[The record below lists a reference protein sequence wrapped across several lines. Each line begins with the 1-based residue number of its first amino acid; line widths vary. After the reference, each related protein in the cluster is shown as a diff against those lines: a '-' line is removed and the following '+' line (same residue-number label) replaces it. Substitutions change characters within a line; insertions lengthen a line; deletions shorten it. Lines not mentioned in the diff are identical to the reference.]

1 MGGKLIALKLMENTH
16 FVYDEVCVLHK
27 RRNNLEQL
35 SQENVDQRVRRA
47 IDRLTLC
54 DAELLRID
62 CNERSITHRLAIYL
76 QNEFEGWNVDCE
88 YKRDCHSPDY
98 VKRLLVDSDSL
109 QASLTIDD
117 TDANTVYPDIIVHY
131 RGTSDNLLVIE
142 VKKSRNQE
150 TDTRDE
156 KKLHAFKKELQYQY
170 ALFLRFNTGRDFQ
183 EGLDPVRRLEWI

>member
-1 MGGKLIALKLMENTH
+1 M
-16 FVYDEVCVLHK
+16 FCLHL
-27 RRNNLEQL
+27 RRGNNLEQL
-35 SQENVDQRVRRA
+35 SQKDVEQRVRRA

-76 QNEFEGWNVDCE
+76 QDEFEGWNVDCE
-88 YKRDCHSPDY
+88 YNRDYHSPDY
-98 VKRLLVDSDSL
+98 VKRLLIDSNAL

-117 TDANTVYPDIIVHY
+117 TNAKTVYPDIIVHH

-150 TDTRDE
+150 TDRRD
-156 KKLHAFKKELQYQY
+156 KQKLQAFKEDLHYRY
-170 ALFLRFNTGRDFQ
+170 ALFLRFNTGKDFQ
-183 EGLDPVRRLEWI
+183 EGREAVWKCEWI